1 MHGNGRRRERDCKK
15 KVGREKKF
23 FAVSKLQHFIMFG
36 SSGSRV
42 LNVINISYLQSRSKR
57 VWVRKPLG
65 SPMAKSK
72 IFRITPKPVIPEDEK
87 AEMKRLFDNYKNSMK
102 SLRQYFFEQSLKQ
115 AESGEVAQM
124 KHRLEDQEHERLMEE
139 NRLENEKTAM
149 LREERLKIQAE
160 KTQKNVLA
168 SLIKKEREAKQHE
181 IQIEDFLTKQ
191 MSTPFIQPENIE
203 KAIEDALANPVN
215 FNFALDLDGYVYR
228 GKETSIDM
236 IPEEKRERL
245 NSN

>member
-1 MHGNGRRRERDCKK
+1 
-15 KVGREKKF
+15 
-23 FAVSKLQHFIMFG
+23 MFG
-36 SSGSRV
+36 RSRTRV
-42 LNVINISYLQSRSKR
+42 LNIINISYIQSRSKR

-72 IFRITPKPVIPEDEK
+72 IFRISPKPILPDDEN
-87 AEMKRLFDNYKNSMK
+87 AEIKRLYDNYKNSMK

-124 KHRLEDQEHERLMEE
+124 KHRLEAQEHERLMEE
-139 NRLENEKTAM
+139 NRLENEKVSM

-160 KTQKNVLA
+160 KTQQYVLA
-168 SLIKKEREAKQHE
+168 SLMKKEGDVKLHDVQMEA
-181 IQIEDFLTKQ
+181 FLAKQ
-191 MSTPFIQPENIE
+191 MSTPFIQAENIE

-215 FNFALDLDGYVYR
+215 FNFAIDLDGYVYR
-228 GKETSIDM
+228 GKDTAIDM

>member
-1 MHGNGRRRERDCKK
+1 
-15 KVGREKKF
+15 
-23 FAVSKLQHFIMFG
+23 MFG

-72 IFRITPKPVIPEDEK
+72 IFRITPKPVFPEDEK
-87 AEMKRLFDNYKNSMK
+87 AEIKRLFDNYKSSMK
-102 SLRQYFFEQSLKQ
+102 SIRQYFFEQSLKQ

-160 KTQKNVLA
+160 KTQQNVLA
-168 SLIKKEREAKQHE
+168 SLIKKEGEAKQHE

-203 KAIEDALANPVN
+203 KAIEDALANPTN

-228 GKETSIDM
+228 GKETTIDA

>member
-1 MHGNGRRRERDCKK
+1 
-15 KVGREKKF
+15 
-23 FAVSKLQHFIMFG
+23 MFG
-36 SSGSRV
+36 RSSNRV
-42 LNVINISYLQSRSKR
+42 LNIINISYIQSRSKR

-72 IFRITPKPVIPEDEK
+72 IFRIAPKPVLPDDEK
-87 AEMKRLFDNYKNSMK
+87 AEIKRLYDNYKNSMK
-102 SLRQYFFEQSLKQ
+102 SIRQYFFEQSLKQ

-124 KHRLEDQEHERLMEE
+124 KHRLEDQEHEQLMEE
-139 NRLENEKTAM
+139 NRVENEKIAM

-168 SLIKKEREAKQHE
+168 SLIKKEGETKLHGIQMEAFLAKQMV
-181 IQIEDFLTKQ
+181 QDL
-191 MSTPFIQPENIE
+191 STPFIQAEDIE

-215 FNFALDLDGYVYR
+215 FNFAIDLDGYVYR
-228 GKETSIDM
+228 GKDTAIDM

-245 NSN
+245 RSN